1 MSALDSADWLKLLT
15 IAQEDEI
22 DRQTEYESEV
32 RLMYAY
38 IAHLVR
44 EQRPRGG
51 FISER
56 HVGDGTVPLL
66 ASIVAL
72 PLDPLLLVLHLKDL
86 FRGNLGQHRGRF

>member
-38 IAHLVR
+38 ITHLIR
-44 EQRPRGG
+44 
-51 FISER
+51 
-56 HVGDGTVPLL
+56 
-66 ASIVAL
+66 
-72 PLDPLLLVLHLKDL
+72 
-86 FRGNLGQHRGRF
+86 